1 MNAAMRAI
9 AVITIAVSAI
19 FIPTSEAD
27 EEWGRNPFT
36 FGHAVEMTV
45 KNGVAKPR
53 DSALS
58 VEMVLIHDGK
68 RMAVVNGHKVGVND
82 TVDGATVTGISMDS
96 VSFVKNGKP
105 VIRRV
110 GEYPDETH

>member
-1 MNAAMRAI
+1 MNDVMRVI

-27 EEWGRNPFT
+27 DEWGRNPFT
-36 FGHAVEMTV
+36 FGNSAEMTV
-45 KNGVAKPR
+45 EKGVAKPR
-53 DSALS
+53 VSGLS

-68 RMAVVNGHKVGVND
+68 QMAVVNGHKVGIAD
-82 TVDGATVTGISMDS
+82 TVDGAIVTAISMDS
-96 VSFVKNGKP
+96 VSFAKNGKT
-105 VIRRV
+105 VVRRV